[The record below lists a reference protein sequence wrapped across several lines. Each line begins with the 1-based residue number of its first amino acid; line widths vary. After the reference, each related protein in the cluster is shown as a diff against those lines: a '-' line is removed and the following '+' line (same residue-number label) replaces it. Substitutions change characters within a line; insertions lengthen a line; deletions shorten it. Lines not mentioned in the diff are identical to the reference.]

1 MRPCQI
7 VKIRDYGDQYVEAS
21 WGWLLH
27 RGKIRTE
34 RGESKNK
41 EENIKRGIR
50 RARAVVRR
58 KCMAAGLDH
67 LLTLTYRA
75 NIIDKQAAWRNFVK
89 FIRLIHSYIPD
100 WKYLVIPEKQKRGSI
115 HFHLAVKGFQD
126 VSLLRSLWRC
136 IVGDGNIDVE
146 YKESGKGLQWKRV
159 KLAQYLA
166 KYIGKEMETE
176 LNERRFRSSPGITI
190 PTRLVFLPAAISA
203 REYAIFQVEALGG
216 KVGYIWSPEES
227 NGFYGWACSWG

>member
-7 VKIRDYGDQYVEAS
+7 VTVRDYGDQYVEAA
-21 WGWLLH
+21 WGWSANGE
-27 RGKIRTE
+27 RIITE
-34 RGESKNK
+34 RGESENREKNI
-41 EENIKRGIR
+41 ERCIKR
-50 RARAVVRR
+50 AKAVVRR
-58 KCMAAGLDH
+58 KCMAGGLDH

-75 NIIDKQAAWRNFVK
+75 NIIDKQTAWRNFEK
-89 FIRLIHSYIPD
+89 FVRLIHSYIPD
-100 WKYLVIPEKQKRGSI
+100 WKYLVIAEKQKRGSI

-136 IVGDGNIDVE
+136 IVEDGNIDIQYV
-146 YKESGKGLQWKRV
+146 KSGKGLQWKRF

-176 LNERRFRSSPGITI
+176 LNEKRFRSSPGITI
-190 PTRLVFLPAAISA
+190 PKRIVFLPSAISA
-203 REYAIFQVEALGG
+203 REYALFQVEALGG
-216 KVGYIWSPEES
+216 KVGFVWSPEES